1 MAEGLVGGLL
11 IHAVDFKTSP
21 KGSFSLV
28 DSAGS
33 FDLGPFDVFDII
45 DLPDSVTAGA
55 KEDMRVRVHQGAPRL

>member
-11 IHAVDFKTSP
+11 IHEVDLKTSP

-45 DLPDSVTAGA
+45 DLPVSILDYRTSC
-55 KEDMRVRVHQGAPRL
+55 PW